1 MNMSED
7 KLNPAKDKED
17 FKQNFSDNIWIAFQ
31 ALIIAILFRSLLF
44 QPFSIPSGSM
54 LPTLLI
60 GDYLFVSKYSYGYS
74 KHSLPFS
81 PPLFSDRIM
90 GQDVTRGDVI
100 VFKLPRDNR
109 TDYIKRVVGLPGDTI
124 QVQNGQLYL
133 NGSAVARE
141 KIEDFVSPQADG
153 ENLKIT
159 QYVETLPNG
168 VRYRTLDL
176 VENGRGDN
184 TAIFNVPQGY
194 YFVMGDNRDNSMDSR
209 FSRAVGFVPYENI
222 VGRAEVKFFS
232 VNHLGVFWRVWE
244 WPVNIRWAR
253 IFEAVE

>member
-7 KLNPAKDKED
+7 NLNPVKDKED
-17 FKQNFSDNIWIAFQ
+17 FKQNFSDNIWIALQ

-81 PPLFSDRIM
+81 PPLFSHRIM
-90 GQDVTRGDVI
+90 GQDVKRGDVI

>member
-7 KLNPAKDKED
+7 NLNPAKDKED
-17 FKQNFSDNIWIAFQ
+17 LKQNFSDNIWIALQ

-81 PPLFSDRIM
+81 PPFFSDRIM

-124 QVQNGQLYL
+124 QIQNGQLYL
-133 NGSAVARE
+133 NGSALARE
-141 KIEDFVSPQADG
+141 KIEDFVSPQVDG
-153 ENLKIT
+153 EDLKIT

>member
-1 MNMSED
+1 M
-7 KLNPAKDKED
+7 
-17 FKQNFSDNIWIAFQ
+17 
-31 ALIIAILFRSLLF
+31 LIIAILFRSLLF

-54 LPTLLI
+54 LLTLLI
-60 GDYLFVSKYSYGYS
+60 AITYLFQNIAMATQNIVCSSR
-74 KHSLPFS
+74 PF
-81 PPLFSDRIM
+81 FDRIM

-124 QVQNGQLYL
+124 QIQNGQLYL
-133 NGSAVARE
+133 NGSALARE
-141 KIEDFVSPQADG
+141 KIEDFVFPQADG
-153 ENLKIT
+153 EDLKIT

-244 WPVNIRWAR
+244 WPANIRWAR

>member
-1 MNMSED
+1 MKKKIIENV
-7 KLNPAKDKED
+7 KT
-17 FKQNFSDNIWIAFQ
+17 
-31 ALIIAILFRSLLF
+31 LIIALVLAVIIRSLLI
-44 QPFSIPSGSM
+44 QPFFIPSSSM
-54 LPTLLI
+54 ENTLLI
-60 GDYLFVSKYSYGYS
+60 GDRLFVTKYSYGYS
-74 KHSLPFS
+74 RHSFPFS
-81 PPLFSDRIM
+81 INLLSERAWYTEPD
-90 GQDVTRGDVI
+90 RGDVI

-153 ENLKIT
+153 EDLKIT

-244 WPVNIRWAR
+244 WPVNIRWVR